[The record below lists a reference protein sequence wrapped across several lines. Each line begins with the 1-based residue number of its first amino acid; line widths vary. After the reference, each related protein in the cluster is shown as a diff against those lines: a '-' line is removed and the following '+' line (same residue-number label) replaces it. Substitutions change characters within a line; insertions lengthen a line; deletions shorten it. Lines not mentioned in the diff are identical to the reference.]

1 MVQDKT
7 TWIRERGLS
16 TELTIEREMAQK
28 TRQDV
33 LRRHQ
38 RERLTRERWRQV
50 AYEPER
56 AANAIFLCYSPWG
69 DTLEGMVV

>member
-1 MVQDKT
+1 MVQGKT

-16 TELTIEREMAQK
+16 TEVMIEREMAQK

-33 LRRHQ
+33 LQRRQ
-38 RERLTRERWRQV
+38 RERLMRERWRQV

-56 AANAIFLCYSPWG
+56 AANAIFLRNSPRGETPWKA
-69 DTLEGMVV
+69 